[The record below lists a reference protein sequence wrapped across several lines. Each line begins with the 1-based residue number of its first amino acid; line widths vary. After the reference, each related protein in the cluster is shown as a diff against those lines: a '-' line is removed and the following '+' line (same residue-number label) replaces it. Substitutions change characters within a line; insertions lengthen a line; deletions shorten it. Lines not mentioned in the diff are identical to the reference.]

1 MDIDAFRAALIEDER
16 SPNTVRAYM
25 AAVREFERI
34 FGEPKKETMLAYK
47 HSLISGKS
55 PRTAA
60 VRVTAMNAYCKA
72 AGHPEWCVR
81 SVKIFS
87 PPTVENVI
95 SVAELAVLE
104 DGLVRDGNIR
114 GYWMIRYLAETG
126 ARVSELVRMD
136 KRALRTG
143 ECTLWTKGKVRTIR
157 ISDVL
162 RRSSAGY
169 FADVPGELLFPNYR
183 GGRMSARGCAKDI
196 ERWCRRYGVRP
207 EAAHPHGLRHR
218 FALDFL
224 ARSGKDI
231 ALLQTLLGHESIE
244 TTSVYL
250 KMRSARLSRMRCS
263 RQRGHTGPDLSAE
276 RQSRA
281 SQELVKC

>member
-1 MDIDAFRAALIEDER
+1 MNIPGFRAALIEDER
-16 SPNTVRAYM
+16 SPNTVRSYL
-25 AAVREFERI
+25 AAARDFEQT
-34 FGEPKKETMLAYK
+34 FGEPTNEAMLAYK
-47 HSLISGKS
+47 HSLISDKS

-60 VRVTAMNAYCKA
+60 ARVTAMNAYCKA

-95 SVAELAVLE
+95 TVAELAALE
-104 DGLVRDGNIR
+104 DGLDRDGNIR
-114 GYWMIRYLAETG
+114 GYWMIRYLTETG
-126 ARVSELVRMD
+126 ARVSELVRMN
-136 KRALRTG
+136 KRAIRTG

-162 RRSSAGY
+162 RRSSANY
-169 FADVPGELLFPNYR
+169 FRSVPGELLFPNYR
-183 GGRMSARGCAKDI
+183 GGPMSARGCAKDI

-231 ALLQTLLGHESIE
+231 ALLQTLMGHESIE

-250 KMRSARLSRMRCS
+250 KMSSEEVRKAFEDAM
-263 RQRGHTGPDLSAE
+263 GGPAE
-276 RQSRA
+276 RPYKA
-281 SQELVKC
+281 GLIG

>member
-1 MDIDAFRAALIEDER
+1 MDIKGFRAALIEDER
-16 SPNTVRAYM
+16 SPNTVRSYLT
-25 AAVREFERI
+25 AAREFERL
-34 FGEPKKETMLAYK
+34 FGEPTKANMVAYK
-47 HSLISGKS
+47 AALISTKS
-55 PRTAA
+55 PKTAA
-60 VRVTAMNAYCKA
+60 ARITAMNAYCKII
-72 AGHPEWCVR
+72 GHPESCVR
-81 SVKIFS
+81 SVKIFA

-95 SVAELAVLE
+95 SIAELAALE
-104 DGLVRDGNIR
+104 DGLMRDGNIR
-114 GYWMIRYLAETG
+114 GYWMIRFLAETG
-126 ARVSELVRMD
+126 ARVSELVRLN
-136 KRALRTG
+136 KRALATG
-143 ECTLWTKGKVRTIR
+143 ECVLWTKGKARTIR

-169 FADVPGELLFPNYR
+169 FRDVPGDLLFPNYR
-183 GGRMSARGCAKDI
+183 GGQLTARGCAKDI

-250 KMRSARLSRMRCS
+250 KM
-263 RQRGHTGPDLSAE
+263 SAE
-276 RQSRA
+276 EVRQAFEEAMQPAEEPVYNRHKFGSI
-281 SQELVKC
+281 S